1 MLIFH
6 GYVTLAEANYFMDLT
21 NERSWDSCN
30 QQSPCEDGDP
40 STTGLGTNTHG
51 FEHDL
56 PIKHGNGKSPFST
69 YLGFNV
75 VFFSKNQGVS
85 APPCLALT
93 FIGAM
98 GVQVVLRQRWEA
110 LMGICQV
117 TY

>member
-6 GYVTLAEANYFMDLT
+6 GYVTLAEANYFRDLT

-75 VFFSKNQGVS
+75 VFFFLKTKEFQRHHVWLLPSLGPWAFRWSCVS
-85 APPCLALT
+85 V
-93 FIGAM
+93 GKH
-98 GVQVVLRQRWEA
+98 
-110 LMGICQV
+110 
-117 TY
+117 

>member
-51 FEHDL
+51 FEM
-56 PIKHGNGKSPFST
+56 F
-69 YLGFNV
+69 
-75 VFFSKNQGVS
+75 
-85 APPCLALT
+85 
-93 FIGAM
+93 
-98 GVQVVLRQRWEA
+98 
-110 LMGICQV
+110 
-117 TY
+117 